1 MKGVALCSFEEK
13 NLGGSYGLLVMG
25 GDSCFKGREFES
37 CNRILDGHFFHT
49 AICCQI

>member
-25 GDSCFKGREFES
+25 RDSCFKGREFKS
-37 CNRILDGHFFHT
+37 RHCMQDGHFFT
-49 AICCQI
+49 